1 MTRKVLVMVI
11 PGDQEIAGVQPIA
24 MAAHGSLYAL
34 QINER
39 HGSVSVWLRLKLVDD
54 GFKPSLDFVTL

>member
-1 MTRKVLVMVI
+1 MVI

-39 HGSVSVWLRLKLVDD
+39 HGSVSVWQRLKLVDD